1 MSSTQA
7 GHVLDNPIWYALNS
21 HHAHIA
27 IGTEWVKRYPSDVS
41 VACALA
47 NHSDAAFKNLEE
59 FIAPDDTILLIEANP
74 PDDLAGWTIERT
86 ARLDQLVCEAPLPQ
100 PKTDLDVVELN
111 PADVPDM
118 FALIA
123 SAPHPAPFFPRTVEI
138 GRYVGIR
145 QQGQLVA
152 MGGERYHLTGYCEL
166 SGIYTHPD
174 WQGRG
179 YARLLTTI
187 LTNGIWDRGETPFL
201 HVYPDNA
208 SAYHLYETMH
218 YHKRCNMVGHY
229 MSHQ

>member
-7 GHVLDNPIWYALNS
+7 GHVLDNPVWHALNS

-27 IGTEWVKRYPSDVS
+27 IGTELAKRYPTDVS
-41 VACALA
+41 ITSAIAD
-47 NHSDAAFKNLEE
+47 HSDAAIKDLTRL
-59 FIAPDDTILLIEANP
+59 IASGETVGVLQAHLPDEIAE
-74 PDDLAGWTIERT
+74 WTIQRT
-86 ARLDQLVCEAPLPQ
+86 VRLDQLVCEARVPQ
-100 PKTDLDVVELN
+100 PKTDLDVVELSL
-111 PADVPDM
+111 ADVPDM
-118 FALIA
+118 FAVIA
-123 SAPHPAPFFPRTVEI
+123 SAPHPAPFFPRTVAI
-138 GRYVGIR
+138 GRYIGIR

-187 LTNGIWDRGETPFL
+187 LTSAIWDRGETPFL

-218 YHKRCNMVGHY
+218 FRKRCNMVGHY
-229 MSHQ
+229 MSHA